1 MEIVEIL
8 NRYGFATLAAIGM
21 GWFIYFIYTYITTQ
35 VKVKLSQMNT
45 VKILLTLLFLFS
57 SVFAEQMVHEFHNPA
72 FSGNGYSQHVLSVDQ
87 LQQQRKQK
95 KIDDDK
101 SKVAAEERK
110 EKNKTVN
117 KFISNVES
125 RIYANL
131 SKQLVDNMFG
141 TSCDSSTTTCPTSG
155 TATIEGASIYWVK
168 DTTTDTI
175 TLTVTAD
182 DGSVTTIVVP
192 VGDFQF

>member
-1 MEIVEIL
+1 M
-8 NRYGFATLAAIGM
+8 
-21 GWFIYFIYTYITTQ
+21 
-35 VKVKLSQMNT
+35 
-45 VKILLTLLFLFS
+45 KILLTLLFLSS

-141 TSCDSSTTTCPTSG
+141 TSCDASTTTCPTSG
-155 TATIEGASIYWVK
+155 TATIEGASIYWIK